1 VAAARAFVRIALPLL
16 CATSACTSVAS
27 DLRTAQTLYKDARY
41 EDAQHWLSELERET
55 ASMPKPELTRFYY
68 LRGMTAFR
76 LGQRED
82 ALHFLALAD
91 ALCAEDGTRLPA
103 EWQTVMER
111 TLQEVMPVGASSHAK
126 NPLRPDTT

>member
-1 VAAARAFVRIALPLL
+1 MARVAGYLVLLATAA
-16 CATSACTSVAS
+16 CGATGCTSVAG
-27 DLRTAQTLYKDARY
+27 DLRTAQALYKDARY
-41 EDAQHWLSELERET
+41 EDAQHWLGELDRE
-55 ASMPKPELTRFYY
+55 AVSMAKTDLTRFYY

-91 ALCAEDGTRLPA
+91 ALCAEDESRLPA
-103 EWQTVMER
+103 EWRSVMER
-111 TLQEVMPVGASSHAK
+111 TLQEVIPAGASSHAR